1 VTLGDADSKS
11 SLRRGRA
18 EVKLDG
24 SQVKTFVSSSKTTL
38 ELVRE
43 SDDVLGGK

>member
-1 VTLGDADSKS
+1 
-11 SLRRGRA
+11 
-18 EVKLDG
+18 LDG